1 MPDYEEYCEE
11 IKELWDSHWLT
22 NMGKKHKQLQAE
34 LETMLD
40 VPHVTLY
47 VNGHLALEN
56 VIASFNFP
64 KGSEVITTPFTFAST
79 THAIVRNG
87 LEPVFC
93 DINPKDYTIDVTK
106 IESLIT
112 DKTVAIVPVH
122 VYGNMCDEIGR
133 AHV

>member
-112 DKTVAIVPVH
+112 DKQ
-122 VYGNMCDEIGR
+122 
-133 AHV
+133 